1 MRSITIILSDSNMNF
16 NDQNLEIYKFNKN
29 KSDLNELKKIVIDI
43 NKSPKETVYLI
54 TNKEDLFE
62 FFNRKLIIKK
72 LRREIINGNY

>member
-1 MRSITIILSDSNMNF
+1 MRNIIIILSDSNMNF